1 MTYDPLLMSV
11 DLPVVHDNGM
21 FINAKISRVVELIR
35 EYDPRL
41 DVMWIPPNQ
50 RGASDPAFAIV
61 ERLGDGRTVVAF
73 YVQSEQ
79 EFDERV
85 LERIILG
92 DNTKHDVQARVE
104 AQNLAVRAVA
114 EAKRREEVAAFAD
127 FARSVITSRK
137 HTYKHDGRKFAI

>member
-1 MTYDPLLMSV
+1 MIIDV
-11 DLPVVHDNGM
+11 DLPTVHEDGR
-21 FINAKISRVVELIR
+21 FISAKVSRIVELVR
-35 EYDPRL
+35 EYDHRL
-41 DVMWIPPNQ
+41 DVVWIPPDR
-50 RGASDPAFAIV
+50 RGADDPAFAV
-61 ERLGDGRTVVAF
+61 TERLQDGRTVVAF

-104 AQNLAVRAVA
+104 AQNLAARALA
-114 EAKRREEVAAFAD
+114 EAKRREEVAAYAD

-137 HTYKHDGRKFAI
+137 HTYSHDGRKFAI

>member
-1 MTYDPLLMSV
+1 MSYDPLLMSV

-50 RGASDPAFAIV
+50 RGADDPAFAIV

-85 LERIILG
+85 LERILLG

-104 AQNLAVRAVA
+104 AQNLAARAVA
-114 EAKRREEVAAFAD
+114 EARRREEVAAYAD

-137 HTYKHDGRKFAI
+137 HTYSHDGRKFAI